1 VRRKDRQM
9 SAEFGYTVIDKA
21 DFGVVSVMDENGDP
35 YGVALSMAREDD
47 ALYFHSAKDGKKV
60 RAFTNNPNVTVV
72 FVGDVNVPE
81 SYTEEELEELTQDP
95 SQAAVFASGVFTTEY
110 ESAIVRGTVSRVVDE
125 EEKVRAMKH
134 ICEKYVPS
142 KMEYFALASADGLDK
157 ADVYR
162 IDIQE
167 VTAKRKKASG
177 EEGNS
182 RDAAFL
188 A

>member
-1 VRRKDRQM
+1 M
-9 SAEFGYTVIDKA
+9 SAEFGYTVI
-21 DFGVVSVMDENGDP
+21 
-35 YGVALSMAREDD
+35 
-47 ALYFHSAKDGKKV
+47 
-60 RAFTNNPNVTVV
+60 
-72 FVGDVNVPE
+72 
-81 SYTEEELEELTQDP
+81 
-95 SQAAVFASGVFTTEY
+95 
-110 ESAIVRGTVSRVVDE
+110 
-125 EEKVRAMKH
+125 
-134 ICEKYVPS
+134 
-142 KMEYFALASADGLDK
+142 DK